1 MGNKLGIMLTV
12 ILLLTA
18 CKENIDT
25 SARYVF
31 KHDIALSYL
40 QKHEDYSQYVGLL
53 MQTPI
58 SRYSQSKVGQLLG
71 ARGHYTVFAPTNEA
85 IDSFLIELH
94 KKEPDLLG
102 APSWDAFYSDE
113 KRDSIRNVV
122 VMNSIIDSGDMDE
135 CFMTWDFPT
144 TDKAEIP
151 LSNMNNRKL
160 SVHYLGVDSI
170 QMNGKYPLDK
180 KQRDIVVTNGVIHQ
194 VNRVIAP
201 DDITAAGY
209 IQDVIDRN
217 KPGYLLIAK
226 AIQACGLMDTLSKIR
241 DEVYEE
247 RYLRGEIPE
256 YVFLYI
262 DWHNTSEKNY
272 SPKHRLYGFTIFAE
286 TDDFWLTQGI
296 DPQEPSATLL
306 PKLVQWIL
314 DNHQYSDDDQFTTG
328 TDYESEENLLYQWVT
343 YHILPFRTSADR
355 LVFHVNE
362 SGYNYRTR
370 TTLGIPMYEIYTT
383 MGKRRLL
390 KIYESKA
397 SEGVYLNRFPNLDNG
412 RRGTYQEISC
422 DPDKVGCR
430 VNRESKQAV
439 LTDIINCCIYP
450 IDAPLSYNDDV
461 RDNLAKQRLRFDGMS
476 LFPEAMNNE
485 IRLKQSSDFVNQDV
499 YIPNTSIYNYFE
511 NMQMNDQTIFI
522 YLNAYAYE
530 WPNMH
535 SDEMKAKG
543 RFELTFTLPPVP
555 RRGTYE
561 LRYDVLPN
569 GDRGVQQF
577 YFGSDLNHLP
587 VAGIPVDLTR
597 SIESMNAGHEPDTDD
612 DDYNAEIDKRLRNNN
627 VMKGVLS
634 VTGTGAASN
643 NERTATSNLRYI
655 IVRQTM
661 DPNETY
667 YLRIKSVLDS
677 EQKEFYMDYMEY
689 CPKEVYDNP
698 NEPEDIW

>member
-1 MGNKLGIMLTV
+1 M

-94 KKEPDLLG
+94 KKEPDLLS

-151 LSNMNNRKL
+151 LNNMNNRKL

-170 QMNGKYPLDK
+170 LMNGKCPLDK
-180 KQRDIVVTNGVIHQ
+180 RQRDIVVTNGVIHQ

-296 DPQEPSATLL
+296 EPIHH
-306 PKLVQWIL
+306 W
-314 DNHQYSDDDQFTTG
+314 H
-328 TDYESEENLLYQWVT
+328 
-343 YHILPFRTSADR
+343 R
-355 LVFHVNE
+355 L
-362 SGYNYRTR
+362 
-370 TTLGIPMYEIYTT
+370 
-383 MGKRRLL
+383 
-390 KIYESKA
+390 
-397 SEGVYLNRFPNLDNG
+397 
-412 RRGTYQEISC
+412 
-422 DPDKVGCR
+422 
-430 VNRESKQAV
+430 
-439 LTDIINCCIYP
+439 
-450 IDAPLSYNDDV
+450 
-461 RDNLAKQRLRFDGMS
+461 
-476 LFPEAMNNE
+476 
-485 IRLKQSSDFVNQDV
+485 
-499 YIPNTSIYNYFE
+499 
-511 NMQMNDQTIFI
+511 
-522 YLNAYAYE
+522 
-530 WPNMH
+530 
-535 SDEMKAKG
+535 
-543 RFELTFTLPPVP
+543 
-555 RRGTYE
+555 
-561 LRYDVLPN
+561 
-569 GDRGVQQF
+569 
-577 YFGSDLNHLP
+577 
-587 VAGIPVDLTR
+587 
-597 SIESMNAGHEPDTDD
+597 
-612 DDYNAEIDKRLRNNN
+612 
-627 VMKGVLS
+627 
-634 VTGTGAASN
+634 
-643 NERTATSNLRYI
+643 
-655 IVRQTM
+655 
-661 DPNETY
+661 
-667 YLRIKSVLDS
+667 
-677 EQKEFYMDYMEY
+677 
-689 CPKEVYDNP
+689 
-698 NEPEDIW
+698 